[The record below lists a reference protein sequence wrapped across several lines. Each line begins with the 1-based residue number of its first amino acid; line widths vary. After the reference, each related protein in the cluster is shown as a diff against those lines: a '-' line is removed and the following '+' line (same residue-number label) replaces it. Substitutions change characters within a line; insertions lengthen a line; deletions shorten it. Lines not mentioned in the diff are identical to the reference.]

1 MLRNNLF
8 AVITT
13 LAAAILWLRIND
25 FAAQRGWVSS
35 QVSRKIIHM
44 GTGPLFVLCW
54 PLFTS
59 SPTSRYLAAL
69 VPLAITTQFV
79 LVGAGIIQDE
89 AAVRAMS
96 RTGDRREIL
105 KGPLFYGLI
114 FVILTILY
122 WTEAPTGVIALML
135 MCGGDGLA
143 DVIGRKFGKIK
154 LPFNKEKS
162 WAGSLAM
169 FIGGWIWAA
178 SILAA
183 YIALKVF
190 PGTWAAYL
198 APLTLIAAAGTVIE
212 SLPLHDVDNI
222 SVTLTAS
229 FLGQILF

>member
-1 MLRNNLF
+1 MLQNNLF
-8 AVITT
+8 AVIIT

-25 FAAQRGWVSS
+25 FAAQRGWISS

-59 SPTSRYLAAL
+59 SPASRYLAAL
-69 VPLAITTQFV
+69 IPLAITAQFV
-79 LVGAGIIQDE
+79 LVGVGIIQDD
-89 AAVRAMS
+89 AAVLAMT

-114 FVILTILY
+114 FVLITILY
-122 WTEAPTGVIALML
+122 WTEVPTGIIALML
-135 MCGGDGLA
+135 LCGGDGLA
-143 DVIGRKFGKIK
+143 DVVGRKFGRTR

-169 FIGGWIWAA
+169 FMGGWIWAA

-190 PGTWAAYL
+190 PGPWTAYL
-198 APLTLIAAAGTVIE
+198 APLTLIAAAAAVIE

-222 SVTLTAS
+222 SVTLTATV
-229 FLGQILF
+229 LGQVLF